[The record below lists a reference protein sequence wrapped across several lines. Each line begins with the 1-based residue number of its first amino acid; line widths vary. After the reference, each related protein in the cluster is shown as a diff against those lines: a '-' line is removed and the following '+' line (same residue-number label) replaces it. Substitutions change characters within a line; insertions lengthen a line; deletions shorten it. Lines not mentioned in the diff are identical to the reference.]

1 MVERTPHTLRFL
13 RYPGGKRRLWPEL
26 SKTLFLHRPTM
37 HRYVEPFVGGGST
50 FFFVR
55 PSSAI
60 LSDINQE
67 LIDLYSGV
75 RHDPEAV
82 WEEYS
87 SFAGTR
93 RGYYA
98 VRSLDPHTLLHKF
111 TLNQLGSHYVQL
123 FFEEAHALFPNR
135 DQDTEEIYRRLAKEG
150 AKYHI
155 GMVYSTQS
163 PSTLSRDLLAQTEN
177 FFVVHL
183 SSEDD
188 VNALAKVNVAYK
200 GLGDDLMRT
209 RTVGYVRMLT
219 RSNRFVVPLQARKFV
234 LPSSVSAQEAC

>member
-1 MVERTPHTLRFL
+1 MDADDLAILNFLSPATGAGPSTIQPYTSYHDPNAGDFIEDIKTLL
-13 RYPGGKRRLWPEL
+13 DKGETVILDLSNANPEL
-26 SKTLFLHRPTM
+26 VK
-37 HRYVEPFVGGGST
+37 
-50 FFFVR
+50 FFSLELTREIFYAQVR
-55 PSSAI
+55 
-60 LSDINQE
+60 
-67 LIDLYSGV
+67 
-75 RHDPEAV
+75 
-82 WEEYS
+82 
-87 SFAGTR
+87 
-93 RGYYA
+93 
-98 VRSLDPHTLLHKF
+98 KF
-111 TLNQLGSHYVQL
+111 TLNKLGQHFVQL
-123 FFEEAHALFPNR
+123 FFEEAHALFPSRN
-135 DQDTEEIYRRLAKEG
+135 QDTEEIYQRMAKEG

-219 RSNRFVVPLQARKFV
+219 RSNRFVVPLQARKFT
-234 LPSSVSAQEAC
+234 LPSTATS